1 MARRLIL
8 LFLFVPLLSF
18 NQEFFYLGDKSYE
31 SSYECSMKSN
41 SPRDRDDV
49 KIRFVK
55 GENNNK
61 FIVVSKKYFIE
72 SYITDKLN
80 IYLKNGNVITV
91 NDAYKYDYFDST
103 MVSIYKLND
112 DDISKMLNAY
122 INSIRFNHSNK
133 SRGFIGATETAS
145 TTEDLKYNPI
155 NIQAALMK
163 IMGLI

>member
-41 SPRDRDDV
+41 SHRNDV

-55 GENNNK
+55 DENNNK

-122 INSIRFNHSNK
+122 INSIRFNHSNT

-145 TTEDLKYNPI
+145 TTEDIKYGALFI
-155 NIQAALMK
+155 KTALMK
-163 IMGLI
+163 IMGQI